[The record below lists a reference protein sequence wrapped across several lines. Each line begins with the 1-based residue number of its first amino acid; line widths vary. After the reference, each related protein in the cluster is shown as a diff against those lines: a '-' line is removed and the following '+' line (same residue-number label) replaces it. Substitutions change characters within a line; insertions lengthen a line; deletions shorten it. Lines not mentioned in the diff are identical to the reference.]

1 MKVHKQNQILS
12 PFSNDQEL
20 IHQSKHLLLEL
31 YNCDFE
37 KLNDESFLRC
47 TLNRA
52 AKLANATVLNLI
64 SNKFEPQGVT
74 AIALLAESHISIHTW
89 PESNY
94 SAVDIFTC
102 GQNMMPELASQYLI
116 ESLMA
121 KEHSLRVIE
130 RNPPS
135 AVSKQ
140 DIRDISKALGF
151 PWWDKP
157 AQPCLSSRF
166 PYGHEITSE
175 RLKMV
180 EKAEEYVLFC
190 FLNHF

>member
-1 MKVHKQNQILS
+1 MDIYKKSQILNS
-12 PFSNDQEL
+12 FTDEQKLS
-20 IHQSKHLLLEL
+20 HQSKHFLLEL
-31 YNCDFE
+31 YRCDSE

-47 TLNRA
+47 ILNRA
-52 AKLANATVLNLI
+52 SKLANATVLNLI

-89 PESNY
+89 PESSY

-135 AVSKQ
+135 AVLKE
-140 DIRDISKALGF
+140 IRTVI
-151 PWWDKP
+151 
-157 AQPCLSSRF
+157 
-166 PYGHEITSE
+166 
-175 RLKMV
+175 
-180 EKAEEYVLFC
+180 
-190 FLNHF
+190 

>member
-1 MKVHKQNQILS
+1 MEIYKKSQFLS
-12 PFSNDQEL
+12 SLSDEQKL
-20 IHQSKHLLLEL
+20 SHQSKHLLLDL
-31 YNCDFE
+31 YKCDCE
-37 KLNDESFLRC
+37 KLNDESLLRC
-47 TLNRA
+47 CLNRA

-102 GQNMMPELASQYLI
+102 GKNMMPELASQYLI
-116 ESLMA
+116 ESLIA
-121 KEHSLRVIE
+121 KEHSLRVIK

-140 DIRDISKALGF
+140 IRTI
-151 PWWDKP
+151 
-157 AQPCLSSRF
+157 
-166 PYGHEITSE
+166 
-175 RLKMV
+175 V
-180 EKAEEYVLFC
+180 
-190 FLNHF
+190 

>member
-1 MKVHKQNQILS
+1 MEVPKKNQILS
-12 PFSNDQEL
+12 SFNNEEKL
-20 IHQSKHLLLEL
+20 THQSKHLLLEL
-31 YNCDFE
+31 YRCDYE
-37 KLNDESFLRC
+37 RLNDESFLRC

-52 AKLANATVLNLI
+52 AKLAKATILNLI

-121 KEHSLRVIE
+121 EEHSLRLIE
-130 RNPPS
+130 RNPPA
-135 AVSKQ
+135 AVLKE
-140 DIRDISKALGF
+140 IRS
-151 PWWDKP
+151 
-157 AQPCLSSRF
+157 
-166 PYGHEITSE
+166 
-175 RLKMV
+175 V
-180 EKAEEYVLFC
+180 V
-190 FLNHF
+190 

>member
-1 MKVHKQNQILS
+1 METYKKNQILNS
-12 PFSNDQEL
+12 LSNDQKL
-20 IHQSKHLLLEL
+20 SHQSKHLLLEL
-31 YNCDFE
+31 YRCDCE

-102 GQNMMPELASQYLI
+102 GQKMMPELASQYLI

-130 RNPPS
+130 RNPPKVVS
-135 AVSKQ
+135 QQIRTAV
-140 DIRDISKALGF
+140 
-151 PWWDKP
+151 
-157 AQPCLSSRF
+157 
-166 PYGHEITSE
+166 
-175 RLKMV
+175 
-180 EKAEEYVLFC
+180 
-190 FLNHF
+190 